1 MSKDNIIQFPTD
13 RINTNSPVDVTNED
27 WWHDIDLSD
36 VPSDDAEV
44 IMLMR
49 TLHNI
54 TSIVTDAMLDDKDY
68 DIFYHAKFTLD
79 KLLNEIIDR
88 DLIDFNDPDGDFD

>member
-79 KLLNEIIDR
+79 KLLKEIIDR